1 MKKITLENVYD
12 KLDEMGFE
20 WNGLFGNVLSLDM
33 DITNKNDNAFRIA
46 NIDVD
51 TKTVEITDFVENDT
65 TATTEEFE
73 IFKGS
78 WNDFLEWEC

>member
-20 WNGLFGNVLSLDM
+20 WNGLFGNVLSLDI
-33 DITNKNDNAFRIA
+33 DIINKNDNAFRIA
-46 NIDVD
+46 NINVD
-51 TKTVEITDFVENDT
+51 TKTVEINDFVEDDT
-65 TATTEEFE
+65 TATFEEFE

-78 WNDFLEWEC
+78 WHDFLEWEC

>member
-12 KLDEMGFE
+12 KLDGMGFE
-20 WNGLFGNVLSLDM
+20 WNGLFDNVLVLSM
-33 DITNKNDNAFRIA
+33 DINSKDGNTFRIA

-51 TKTVEITDFVENDT
+51 AKIVEINDFVEDDT

-78 WNDFLEWEC
+78 WYEFLKWEC

>member
-12 KLDEMGFE
+12 KLDGIGFE
-20 WNGLFGNVLSLDM
+20 WNGLFDNVLIM
-33 DITNKNDNAFRIA
+33 DINSKDDNTFRIA

-51 TKTVEITDFVENDT
+51 TKIVEINDFVEDDT

-78 WNDFLEWEC
+78 WHEFLEWEC

>member
-12 KLDEMGFE
+12 KLDGMGFE
-20 WNGLFGNVLSLDM
+20 WNGLFDNVLVLSM
-33 DITNKNDNAFRIA
+33 DINSKDDNTFRIA

-51 TKTVEITDFVENDT
+51 TKIVEINDFVEDDT

-78 WNDFLEWEC
+78 WHDFLEWE

>member
-12 KLDEMGFE
+12 KLDGIGFE
-20 WNGLFGNVLSLDM
+20 WNGLFDNVLVLSM
-33 DITNKNDNAFRIA
+33 DINSKDDNTFRIA

-51 TKTVEITDFVENDT
+51 TKIVEINDFVEDDT
-65 TATTEEFE
+65 TATTKEFE

-78 WNDFLEWEC
+78 WHEFLEWEC

>member
-12 KLDEMGFE
+12 KLDGMGFE
-20 WNGLFGNVLSLDM
+20 WNGLFDNVLSM
-33 DITNKNDNAFRIA
+33 DINSKDDNTFRIA

-51 TKTVEITDFVENDT
+51 TKIVEINDFVEDDTT

-78 WNDFLEWEC
+78 WHDFLEWE